1 MDRFDARDLYSEI
14 TPDGEA
20 AASIKEKRIWF
31 TPPHGFTSAQEKH
44 KIARCEVFME
54 KTQTIIL
61 GAGLCG
67 LSTAFHLK
75 KDYLVLEK
83 SRKVGGLSSTEAISG
98 FLFDCTGH
106 WLHIRTERVRSL
118 VTSLMPNGLDIVAR
132 KARIYLHG
140 RFTEYPFQAN
150 LYGLRPQVLR
160 ECLRGAV
167 EAALMREKNKK
178 PKLKS
183 FLDYV
188 RFHFGEG
195 IAKYFIV
202 PYNTKIFGI
211 HPSEITSEWT
221 QRFVPVPDIFQII
234 DGALGFSNEAM
245 GYNATFMY
253 PKNGGIQALA
263 DAFLRRLDASRIIF
277 NTSPTR
283 ISIKERFVEFGG
295 EKVKFDFLVSTIPL
309 PELVRLTIDVP
320 RVIQSAAKRLR
331 SSPLKY
337 MNVVLKVEEPLG
349 GAHWIYVPEDHY
361 PFYRVGSA
369 SNVSKSVTLPGFSSL
384 YVELANDRTI
394 GEREA
399 LQALSSFL
407 IEIGTIRNDKDIEF
421 VVFREYPHG
430 YVLYDKHCAKAR
442 GKILEFYRDHDI
454 FCAGR
459 YGGWQYG
466 SMEDAILDGMKVASL
481 IRERE

>member
-1 MDRFDARDLYSEI
+1 M
-14 TPDGEA
+14 
-20 AASIKEKRIWF
+20 
-31 TPPHGFTSAQEKH
+31 Q
-44 KIARCEVFME
+44 

-75 KDYLVLEK
+75 QDYLLLEK
-83 SRKVGGLSSTEAISG
+83 NSKVGGLASTEVISG

-106 WLHIRTERVRSL
+106 WLHIRNEKVRSL
-118 VTSLMPNGLDIVAR
+118 VASLMPNGFDTIAR
-132 KARIYLHG
+132 KAKIYLHG
-140 RFTEYPFQAN
+140 RMTDYPFQAN
-150 LYGLRPQVLR
+150 LFGLRPQVLR

-167 EAALMREKNKK
+167 EAALLRERIKK
-178 PKLKS
+178 PALKS

-202 PYNTKIFGI
+202 PYNTKIFGV

-253 PKNGGIQALA
+253 PKEGGIQALS
-263 DAFLRRLDASRIIF
+263 DAFFQRLDASRTMF
-277 NTSPTR
+277 RTAPSA
-283 ISIKERFVEFGG
+283 ISVKERFVEFGG
-295 EKVKFDFLVSTIPL
+295 ERVKFDFLVSTIPL
-309 PELVRLTIDVP
+309 PELVMLTVDAPATI
-320 RVIQSAAKRLR
+320 RSEARRLR

-337 MNVVLKVEEPLG
+337 INVALKVEKPLG
-349 GAHWIYVPEDHY
+349 GAHWIYVPEAHY

-369 SNVSKSVTLPGFSSL
+369 SNVSRSVALPGFSSL
-384 YVELANDRTI
+384 YVELANDRTV

-399 LQALSSFL
+399 LSALSAFL
-407 IEIGTIRNDKDIEF
+407 KEIGTIKDDKEIEF
-421 VVFREYPHG
+421 AVFREYTHG
-430 YVLYDKHCAKAR
+430 YVLYDRHCARAR
-442 GKILEFYRDHDI
+442 RKIIDFYRDHNI

-466 SMEDAILDGMKVASL
+466 SMEDAIVEGMEVASA
-481 IRERE
+481 IKQMG